1 MKFFKNIKA
10 FLGIFLIIFSIFG
23 IYYWENYGREQFLY
37 TEVLVFNDNI
47 EKNTI
52 ITEDFVKKTISI
64 LKIDQSNIVD
74 DPVLD
79 INKIIGL
86 ETKQYLPKNAQL
98 SNKFFDEPEIVLNKN
113 EYIFSIPKDW
123 LLGYPSS
130 LRRKDKVFFYKVKNT
145 NAHIIDNNN
154 YKQFIT
160 NNIADFLL
168 STTVAYVKDGSN
180 KEVVSVD
187 SERLDGTAKIDE
199 IEVIITKEDAKKLKD
214 AFESGYQF
222 ILMYQ
227 E

>member
-10 FLGIFLIIFSIFG
+10 FLGIFLIILAILG

-37 TEVLVFNDNI
+37 TEVLAFNDNI

-64 LKIDQSNIVD
+64 LKIDQANIVD
-74 DPVLD
+74 DAVLD
-79 INKIIGL
+79 INTIIGL
-86 ETKQYLPKNAQL
+86 ETKQYIPRNAQL
-98 SNKFFDEPEIVLNKN
+98 SKKYFDEPEIVLNEN
-113 EYIFSIPKDW
+113 EYVFSIPKDW

-130 LRRKDKVFFYKVKNT
+130 LRRKDKVFFYKIKST
-145 NAHIIDNNN
+145 NVHINDTNN
-154 YKQFIT
+154 YKYFI
-160 NNIADFLL
+160 NNNMAEILL
-168 STTVAYVKDGSN
+168 SATVVYVKDGAN
-180 KEVVSVD
+180 KEVVSID
-187 SERLDGTAKIDE
+187 SERLDGSAKIDE
-199 IEVIITKEDAKKLKD
+199 IEVIITKEDAEKLKN